1 MSGRLKNITFT
12 KCTFL
17 RSVFE
22 EENYPKGLFD
32 IAIVGR
38 SNVGK
43 SSLIN
48 HLLKRKKMAKV
59 SQKPGKTQMLNFF
72 LIDEFFYLVDLPG
85 YGFAKV
91 SKKMKRTWSEKID
104 TYLEKRKNL
113 KLILFLLDIRRTP
126 SKDDLAFFEWTS
138 FHKIPIIIILTK
150 TDKLKKYEV
159 QRQIPI
165 IQGALGLED
174 DHSMVLYSIKD
185 PSCHG
190 ALIQKIQEGQK

>member
-1 MSGRLKNITFT
+1 MFQGIKKVTFT
-12 KCTFL
+12 KANYL

-48 HLLKRKKMAKV
+48 HLLKMKKMAKV
-59 SQKPGKTQMLNFF
+59 SQRPGKTQMLNFF
-72 LIDEFFYLVDLPG
+72 LVDDFFYLVDLPG

-104 TYLEKRKNL
+104 TYLEKRKGL

-126 SKDDLAFFEWTS
+126 SPDDLAFFEWTS

-159 QRQIPI
+159 QAQTAI
-165 IQGALGLED
+165 IQKTLGLED
-174 DHSMVLYSIKD
+174 QDSMVLYSIKD
-185 PSCHG
+185 ASCSQ
-190 ALIQKIQEGQK
+190 ALIKTIQKGQ